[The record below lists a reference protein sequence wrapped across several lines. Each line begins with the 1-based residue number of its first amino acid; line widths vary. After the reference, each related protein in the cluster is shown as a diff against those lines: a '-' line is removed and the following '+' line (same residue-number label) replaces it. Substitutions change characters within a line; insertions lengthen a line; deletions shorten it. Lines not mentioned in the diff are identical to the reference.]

1 MKVKEIPVENL
12 TLEGLVGLVQDGAT
26 GIVDG
31 DKRVLQTV
39 LRSISEELVA
49 AWETN
54 PEAFEAFLESLN

>member
-12 TLEGLVGLVQDGAT
+12 TLEGLMELLQGGVK

-31 DKRVLQTV
+31 DKRVLRSV

-49 AWETN
+49 ALETK
-54 PEAFEAFLESLN
+54 PEAFEAFLKSLS

>member
-12 TLEGLVGLVQDGAT
+12 TLEGLMELLQGGVK

-31 DKRVLQTV
+31 DKRVLRSV
-39 LRSISEELVA
+39 LRTISEELVA